1 MTGSALRAETAE
13 PEELAQLRERVRAL
27 EIRLDRVERGATVA
41 GPQTTQ
47 EMANATVAATTPID
61 TEVAAAKIFRRIAM
75 LCFVLLGALILRVLT
90 QQNVLG
96 AGFGTVLGFAYA
108 GHLIVLSII
117 PGRFGAVARENS
129 VFQCSG
135 AALAFIIA
143 LESVLRT
150 QTMGRV
156 PAMVAIA
163 GFALL

>member
-90 QQNVLG
+90 QQNILG

-108 GHLIVLSII
+108 AYLVVLSIT
-117 PGRFGAVARENS
+117 PSRFGVFARGNTI
-129 VFQCSG
+129 FQCSG
-135 AALAFIIA
+135 VVLAFFIA
-143 LESVLRT
+143 IESALRT
-150 QTMGRV
+150 QTMGRA
-156 PAMVAIA
+156 PAMM
-163 GFALL
+163 